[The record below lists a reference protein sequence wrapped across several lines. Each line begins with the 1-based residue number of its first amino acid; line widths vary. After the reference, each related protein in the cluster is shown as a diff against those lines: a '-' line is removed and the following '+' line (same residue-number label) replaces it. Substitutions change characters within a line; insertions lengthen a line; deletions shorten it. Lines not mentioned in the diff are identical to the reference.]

1 MAKRRIE
8 GNFGNTVA
16 NENSS
21 YNVLFG
27 GDGAGPELA
36 NLMSRIH
43 ATVISM
49 GSLAEKWND
58 QIFNDFCIND
68 AQLYRIISNPRFNR
82 GIFYM
87 RFNNW
92 VNSSWHRDCIAEVP
106 MLDGNKV
113 QPDYVVID
121 TRVSN
126 KIFFVEHKMGTEFDT
141 GKLRSIREYLEQ
153 VKGFYENQNFL
164 RFKQFEINTVLSTIN
179 AADIEFIKKGTKNTM
194 PIETWTGGTS
204 VWKMSSFCEFL
215 GVEFKLENQIKQLQ
229 QNNQKLVLEVVRA
242 IVSAK

>member
-68 AQLYRIISNPRFNR
+68 AQLYRIISNPQFNR
-82 GIFYM
+82 GIFL
-87 RFNNW
+87 
-92 VNSSWHRDCIAEVP
+92 H
-106 MLDGNKV
+106 
-113 QPDYVVID
+113 
-121 TRVSN
+121 
-126 KIFFVEHKMGTEFDT
+126 
-141 GKLRSIREYLEQ
+141 
-153 VKGFYENQNFL
+153 
-164 RFKQFEINTVLSTIN
+164 
-179 AADIEFIKKGTKNTM
+179 
-194 PIETWTGGTS
+194 
-204 VWKMSSFCEFL
+204 
-215 GVEFKLENQIKQLQ
+215 
-229 QNNQKLVLEVVRA
+229 A
-242 IVSAK
+242 I